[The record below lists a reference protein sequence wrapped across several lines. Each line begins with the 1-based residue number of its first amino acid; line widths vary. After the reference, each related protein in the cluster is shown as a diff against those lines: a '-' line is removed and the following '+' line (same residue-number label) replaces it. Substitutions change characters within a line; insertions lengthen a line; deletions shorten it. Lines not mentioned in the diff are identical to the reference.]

1 MTSNEVALNK
11 VMQETADAI
20 REKTGKSE
28 LIKPV
33 DFAEEIK
40 GITAGGG
47 SGGGSNYIYYDQKRT
62 ILNIRNLWEY
72 SSTIKLNLGGQYA
85 ILRTSEMKDDIIEN
99 GMEGAIIA
107 VCIDPN
113 IKFQDRPTDPP
124 LTLVERDPEALEM
137 AKEARITEEEYFNLN
152 A

>member
-1 MTSNEVALNK
+1 MIQNLRK
-11 VMQETADAI
+11 FLKDIADAI

-33 DFAEEIK
+33 DFAEEIR

-47 SGGGSNYIYYDQKRT
+47 ESGGSSYIYYDQKRA
-62 ILNIRNLWEY
+62 LMNIKFIWEY
-72 SSTIKLNLGGQYA
+72 SATIKVSFSGQTV
-85 ILRTSEMKDDIIEN
+85 ILRTCDNVKQIKEN
-99 GMEGAIIA
+99 GLEEYIIA

-113 IKFQDRPTDPP
+113 IKFQTEPNTPP
-124 LTLVERDPEALEM
+124 LTWIEQDPGSFEM
-137 AKEARITEEEYFNLN
+137 VNEVRITEEEYFNLN

>member
-1 MTSNEVALNK
+1 MILNETVAAI
-11 VMQETADAI
+11 ADAI

-40 GITAGGG
+40 GISAGGG
-47 SGGGSNYIYYDQKRT
+47 ESGGSSYIYYDQKRT
-62 ILNIRNLWEY
+62 IMNIRSFWEY
-72 SSTIKLNLGGQYA
+72 SSTIKVSFEGQTVIA
-85 ILRTSEMKDDIIEN
+85 RTSEVVDVIKEN
-99 GMEGAIIA
+99 GLEGSIIA

-113 IKFQDRPTDPP
+113 IKFQEDPTDP
-124 LTLVERDPEALEM
+124 LITWIEKDPKTFEWINEV
-137 AKEARITEEEYFNLN
+137 RITEEEYFNLN